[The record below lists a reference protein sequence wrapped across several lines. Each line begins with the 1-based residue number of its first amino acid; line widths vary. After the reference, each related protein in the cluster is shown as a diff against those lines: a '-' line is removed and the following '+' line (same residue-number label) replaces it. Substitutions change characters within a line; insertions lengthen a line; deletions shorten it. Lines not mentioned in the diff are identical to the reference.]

1 MVQRAA
7 TKQILVVD
15 DDEGSRQALA
25 DMLSDEGYEVV
36 ALDSAQAA
44 LDYLRSSPPPRLIVL
59 DLMMPHMEG
68 WDFRHEQK
76 RDPKLAIIPVIGV
89 SAGGKLMDVEFSFRK
104 PLRYDEF
111 LNAVKRYV
119 D

>member
-1 MVQRAA
+1 MATRAA
-7 TKQILVVD
+7 AKQILVVD

-25 DMLSDEGYEVV
+25 DVLGDEGYEVI

-44 LDYLRSSPPPRLIVL
+44 LDYLHSSPPPRLIVL
-59 DLMMPHMEG
+59 DLMMPGMEG

-76 RDPKLAIIPVIGV
+76 RDPKLAAIPVIGV
-89 SAGGKLMDVEFSFRK
+89 SAAGKLVDVEFSFRK

-111 LNAVKRYV
+111 LKAVKRYV

>member
-1 MVQRAA
+1 MAIRAA
-7 TKQILVVD
+7 AKQILVVD

-25 DMLSDEGYEVV
+25 DVLGDEGYEVV
-36 ALDSAQAA
+36 AVDSARAA
-44 LDYLRSSPPPRLIVL
+44 LDYLHTSPPPRLIVL
-59 DLMMPHMEG
+59 DLMMPGMEG

-76 RDPKLAIIPVIGV
+76 RDPKLASIPVIGV
-89 SAGGKLMDVEFSFRK
+89 SAAGKLVDVEFSFRK

-111 LNAVKRYV
+111 LKAVKRYV